1 MILAQHICKHYIC
14 CVIFPPDISVRQG
27 ALSLD
32 LNPTSHGYID
42 ILETHEIRYLI
53 IISHIIYTRR
63 VLHILCW
70 WGAESELLQ
79 NEPVW
84 FSILKLYFVMCHIL
98 DLIKA
103 FGNEHTY
110 PLSFSFFD
118 ARLPKNHLLVLV
130 SLKQTAH
137 SIRLHNDRIRQ

>member
-1 MILAQHICKHYIC
+1 MRCLRKRKYLFLLMILAQHICKHYIC

-70 WGAESELLQ
+70 WGGEKVNCCKTHRFGSLYWNCILWCAIFWILLKHLATSI
-79 NEPVW
+79 PTHYLFH
-84 FSILKLYFVMCHIL
+84 FSMQGFRKIIY
-98 DLIKA
+98 
-103 FGNEHTY
+103 
-110 PLSFSFFD
+110 
-118 ARLPKNHLLVLV
+118 
-130 SLKQTAH
+130 
-137 SIRLHNDRIRQ
+137 